1 MRRVSAMRALFS
13 ILAHTAPSLHHHQC
27 VLSSSAYYVYGLHV
41 LCDLAGSLRV
51 RALLRFDDGAER
63 GMVLT
68 SLKERLG
75 SVLQQQRQH
84 HGFTQSELAERANL
98 SLKYLGEVE
107 RGEAN
112 VTVDALERIAAA
124 LEWDPWELFNNERT
138 PISQS
143 VHQLLIA
150 ELTSARQR
158 LQTVIDWL
166 LALDPATRPNVPP
179 SLDPR
184 KPGEGARAASPLV
197 TTTATAT
204 AVQGQA
210 QARRRALPRRTR

>member
-1 MRRVSAMRALFS
+1 
-13 ILAHTAPSLHHHQC
+13 
-27 VLSSSAYYVYGLHV
+27 
-41 LCDLAGSLRV
+41 
-51 RALLRFDDGAER
+51 
-63 GMVLT
+63 
-68 SLKERLG
+68 
-75 SVLQQQRQH
+75 VLQQQRQH
-84 HGFTQSELAERANL
+84 HGYTQSELAERANL

-150 ELTSARQR
+150 ELTGARQR

-166 LALDPATRPNVPP
+166 LALDPATRPNVPAA
-179 SLDPR
+179 LDQR
-184 KPGEGARAASPLV
+184 KPGEAGATVPPLV
-197 TTTATAT
+197 AA
-204 AVQGQA
+204 AAAHRQG
-210 QARRRALPRRTR
+210 RRRALPKRAR

>member
-1 MRRVSAMRALFS
+1 
-13 ILAHTAPSLHHHQC
+13 
-27 VLSSSAYYVYGLHV
+27 
-41 LCDLAGSLRV
+41 
-51 RALLRFDDGAER
+51 
-63 GMVLT
+63 
-68 SLKERLG
+68 
-75 SVLQQQRQH
+75 VLQQQRQH
-84 HGFTQSELAERANL
+84 HGYTQSELAERANL

-112 VTVDALERIAAA
+112 VTVDALDRIAAA

-166 LALDPATRPNVPP
+166 LALDPATRPKVPA
-179 SLDPR
+179 SLER
-184 KPGEGARAASPLV
+184 KPGETGAPAVPPLV
-197 TTTATAT
+197 AA
-204 AVQGQA
+204 AA
-210 QARRRALPRRTR
+210 ARRGKRALPRRAR